1 MRQIGTE
8 RKLYDADF
16 VGSLRPF
23 DQQGN
28 PTLVALLKD
37 PENRF
42 ESAVSRIEEWYA
54 ELPEEWQPHVSRRLK
69 STDDA
74 LFSGALWELYVHHFL
89 KGLEGVH
96 VAELETSVAKGTADF
111 LASYHGQAIVCE
123 AYALQRAEDEGELRD
138 RLHAFQ
144 KECVALLPP
153 GYVLSASFWADPR
166 SDDQA
171 ERITRWLATDEDVR
185 DIAQWVA
192 RRIASEQPER
202 GARIDK
208 GRLPGPG
215 LTIKVLAAGADHPS
229 CVALIWP
236 VDVERQMQRV
246 TELVR
251 RKARDKRPRKQPFVL
266 FIGYRQTNLHQE
278 DWLDLAYGPGLF
290 RLDHDARQILTVPRE
305 GGLFTRAGRE
315 GVRARYLSGIVTSPM
330 ILSPDTGD
338 WRFYPVAYL
347 NPLAEFPLPTEMFS
361 GEAPVWVPDVSQPGT
376 MTRLDLGERWRSDPA
391 IRQVVDAIRE
401 GYEPEKIILF
411 GSHVSGQPVAD
422 SDLDV
427 LVIKDTDK
435 SWTERSQEVSQ
446 LVRPRPLPLD
456 ILVKTPQEIDEAL
469 ANGDRFIGQIL
480 SRGRAVYE
488 AARG

>member
-123 AYALQRAEDEGELRD
+123 AYALQRAEDEGKLRD

-215 LTIKVLAAGADHPS
+215 LTIEVRAAGGDHPS
-229 CVALIWP
+229 QVALILP
-236 VDVERQMQRV
+236 NDVKRQMQRV

-278 DWLDLAYGPGLF
+278 NWLDLAYGPRLF
-290 RLDHDARQILTVPRE
+290 RLDLASGQTFDLPRE
-305 GGLFTRAGRE
+305 GGLFTSLGRE
-315 GVRARYLSGIVTSPM
+315 GVRGTYLSAIVTSP
-330 ILSPDTGD
+330 IVLSPDSGD
-338 WRFYPVAYL
+338 WRFYRVAYL
-347 NPLAEFPLPTEMFS
+347 NPLADCAISAEMLS
-361 GEAPVWVPDVSQPGT
+361 RHMPVWAPDRHVPGT
-376 MTRLDLGERWRSDPA
+376 MTRL
-391 IRQVVDAIRE
+391 
-401 GYEPEKIILF
+401 
-411 GSHVSGQPVAD
+411 
-422 SDLDV
+422 
-427 LVIKDTDK
+427 
-435 SWTERSQEVSQ
+435 
-446 LVRPRPLPLD
+446 
-456 ILVKTPQEIDEAL
+456 
-469 ANGDRFIGQIL
+469 
-480 SRGRAVYE
+480 
-488 AARG
+488 